1 MWLDLA
7 LPPAGIMY
15 SIGCLHQCPLPLRII
30 FSSLLDKHLLRTRSR
45 SCSVKGKW
53 AVFKSKSANVD
64 GWKRVLSSVISPE
77 WGWPP
82 WCHEQVRRRHEELPS
97 NGGWAQH
104 LVSLTIGRL
113 QIHTC
118 TDCRLSHPVVES
130 GGVIGKKGICPQAL
144 GKYWR
149 RALAI
154 FLLGHHF

>member
-30 FSSLLDKHLLRTRSR
+30 FSSLLDKHLLMTRSR

-53 AVFKSKSANVD
+53 AVFKSKSAYVD